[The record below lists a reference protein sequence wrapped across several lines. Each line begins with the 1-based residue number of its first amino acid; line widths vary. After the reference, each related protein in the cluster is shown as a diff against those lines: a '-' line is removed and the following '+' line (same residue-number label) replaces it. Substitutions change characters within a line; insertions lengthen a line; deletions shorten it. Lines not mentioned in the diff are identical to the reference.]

1 MKTRWYLLLLA
12 IPFFVASCSKDDNTV
27 SSSND
32 YCYIKSVTLGTVKR
46 KVGTISSSFPG
57 SYYAM
62 TINLRDNTIENRDS
76 LPFGSLLDRVI
87 ATITFDGSILS
98 YREKGSDSEWSVY
111 NSTDSLDL
119 TVTTTRAAA
128 STPLR
133 LTFTSSKE
141 TRFNGT
147 NARQKCRSWLI

>member
-1 MKTRWYLLLLA
+1 MKPRWYLLLLA

-27 SSSND
+27 STSND

-76 LPFGSLLDRVI
+76 LPFGSLLVQVDGKLRKELQLSVVI
-87 ATITFDGSILS
+87 SVVHIVQIKKSGHAAGLLGVKICSNS
-98 YREKGSDSEWSVY
+98 Y
-111 NSTDSLDL
+111 L
-119 TVTTTRAAA
+119 
-128 STPLR
+128 
-133 LTFTSSKE
+133 
-141 TRFNGT
+141 
-147 NARQKCRSWLI
+147 